1 MLNYVDQNST
11 CMNLLKNNGIN
22 ISDKNSLKAAASM
35 SAAKADL
42 LNHMFSYKGC
52 VLPSEAFATF
62 GTDSTCAI
70 ANNYNLINTKPG
82 VLSADT
88 DIQTL
93 QLQNGKAIYPLNGCL
108 YNINS
113 QINPATFI
121 TDAGNVLDQENKAE
135 IARLTQILNHL
146 KAECGILDQNIAD
159 TTKFLSDTQTKL
171 ANQQALCRGYA
182 QGIVTTNT
190 NINNIKNTITINTT
204 KLDNLKATNNKTIQ
218 EAKNMVVKC
227 NRDIRHCIITEHC
240 GQGNFSTVR
249 NLGNS
254 RGRVQKINGYIP
266 NLNIYGFDKST
277 SSIIIPPGMEVRV
290 FDDLN
295 YLGGNK
301 DFISSID
308 ETNINKIDISCL
320 VNEKYNQ
327 NIIRTDNLGNIKVDN
342 EQKDLNDRIR
352 SIRVRRAQEYS
363 FNPTGVIEA
372 YTNYEDK
379 VDAPL
384 IYKDNQGSIDPYFYN
399 PVNASVFKT
408 SDKTYLAAYTKKDG
422 KKVQNS
428 IVTSTK
434 SYDRNNPELQ
444 TVLNQN
450 PELQKV
456 LTQQQLEDIPLEKC
470 AKACDEAGD
479 NCGVFTFNPSTTS
492 CDLRKSQGG
501 SFILMN
507 AAGQTT
513 YIKQGVPVQD
523 NILLPDGPYQQTSDL
538 NSGIYDGTVLQISAT
553 KNNNTS
559 KMNITK
565 CKPNT
570 IINDGE
576 LKCTSIYADGL
587 SFKIYNG
594 YFNDNISFININT
607 PIIKSGSGVL
617 NATNINTFTNNIK
630 IPNSIFTI
638 EWIGLFKANETGSY
652 QFWVN
657 SDDASYLWIG
667 DSVANATIDNALAKS
682 PGLHPMV
689 ESTGLINL
697 EKDQYYDFRVVYGQ
711 NGGQY
716 NMILSFKPPGKDRIS
731 LGNGYFYNNKQEST
745 LNSFVKC
752 SDGLICMLKDAE
764 TNKFLNLDANNNG
777 ILTND
782 SGIQIVFRKTSDLY
796 NPHNFEEI
804 YCLELPDNT
813 FLRHSGYVV
822 HGHRYVSYN
831 FEYSWIFLTTQ
842 ANPGQYVIN
851 NYFGNSAF
859 YLGYNGKNV
868 LINTDSPPRKWI
880 LVPIDPQRNSARKS
894 VPACPRPVGWCTHRG
909 STYSQGDCLGDGLPG
924 DHFCQDTVGNKGSIK
939 RSDNCTGIWP
949 NAPKSSC

>member
-42 LNHMFSYKGC
+42 LNNMFSYQGC

-171 ANQQALCRGYA
+171 ANQQALCRGYE
-182 QGIVTTNT
+182 QGVVTTNK
-190 NINNIKNTITINTT
+190 NINNIKNTIAINTT
-204 KLDNLKATNNKTIQ
+204 KLENLKATNNKTIQ

-227 NRDIRHCIITEHC
+227 NRDIRHCIITADC

-320 VNEKYNQ
+320 LNEKYNQ
-327 NIIRTDNLGNIKVDN
+327 NIIRTDNLGNIIVDN
-342 EQKDLNDRIR
+342 QQKDLNDRIR

-363 FNPTGVIEA
+363 FNPIGVIEA

-384 IYKDNQGSIDPYFYN
+384 IYKDDPGNLDVYFTGQVDPSI
-399 PVNASVFKT
+399 VST
-408 SDKTYLAAYTKKDG
+408 SSKDYLGAYTKKDA
-422 KKVQNS
+422 KKVGNS
-428 IVTSTK
+428 ILTSTK
-434 SYDRNNPELQ
+434 SYDRNNPELLKYNYSLAQ
-444 TVLNQN
+444 LSTDVPLQN
-450 PELQKV
+450 
-456 LTQQQLEDIPLEKC
+456 C
-470 AKACDEAGD
+470 AKACDDAGD
-479 NCGVFTFNPSTTS
+479 ECGVFTFDASKTS
-492 CDLRKSQGG
+492 CDLRKSRGG
-501 SFILMN
+501 PLILMDSPSIITYLK
-507 AAGQTT
+507 AGTV
-513 YIKQGVPVQD
+513 IQD
-523 NILLPDGPYQQTSDL
+523 NMLLPEGPYKKTSDL
-538 NSGIYDGTVLQISAT
+538 DTGIYDGRKLEIDVK
-553 KNNNTS
+553 KNNTE
-559 KMNITK
+559 MNYSTISTKRCIEGTIENANGDLK
-565 CKPNT
+565 CKKTGMSASLLTEGLRFFALYGQNQPNT
-570 IINDGE
+570 IADFVKNYTSSGFSTDMATIDGATQNAVVAPGKSPAFVGFANHTDWNYE
-576 LKCTSIYADGL
+576 PLTVVWMGYIKVSGPVVKGD
-587 SFKIYNG
+587 KITV
-594 YFNDNISFININT
+594 NITIQPAVVQFSNT
-607 PIIKSGSGVL
+607 APDIISAISKIKSGNVQKQEVQIIDPNPELENSFYPYYPVSIVYYKGQGGMYFNTDINISNPKCSISYISDPDQKITDSIKLINDDDVFKKALIVDIWEHDWKSGV
-617 NATNINTFTNNIK
+617 AC
-630 IPNSIFTI
+630 
-638 EWIGLFKANETGSY
+638 
-652 QFWVN
+652 
-657 SDDASYLWIG
+657 
-667 DSVANATIDNALAKS
+667 
-682 PGLHPMV
+682 
-689 ESTGLINL
+689 
-697 EKDQYYDFRVVYGQ
+697 RC
-711 NGGQY
+711 
-716 NMILSFKPPGKDRIS
+716 ILPAGKDS
-731 LGNGYFYNNKQEST
+731 MTFNH
-745 LNSFVKC
+745 
-752 SDGLICMLKDAE
+752 
-764 TNKFLNLDANNNG
+764 
-777 ILTND
+777 ND
-782 SGIQIVFRKTSDLY
+782 STPPNVWVLKALTSMVIYPKPDECEVTLIDKDGVKLVLKQ
-796 NPHNFEEI
+796 NTEWLMNFNYI
-804 YCLELPDNT
+804 IDTNGNNWDN
-813 FLRHSGYVV
+813 R
-822 HGHRYVSYN
+822 
-831 FEYSWIFLTTQ
+831 
-842 ANPGQYVIN
+842 
-851 NYFGNSAF
+851 
-859 YLGYNGKNV
+859 
-868 LINTDSPPRKWI
+868 
-880 LVPIDPQRNSARKS
+880 AR
-894 VPACPRPVGWCTHRG
+894 
-909 STYSQGDCLGDGLPG
+909 QMI
-924 DHFCQDTVGNKGSIK
+924 IK
-939 RSDNCTGIWP
+939 RL
-949 NAPKSSC
+949 